1 MREVL
6 SREGSD
12 VYGNTLGTVSE
23 NELSDMNG
31 EMMENKLDKKHFP
44 DTYVVVDLETTGLQ
58 PAKDRILE
66 IGAWKVVGGKITEN
80 FCEYVNPQI
89 EISERIQELTGLS
102 NDMVKDARTIDQV
115 LPEFVA
121 FCDGMDL
128 MGHNILFDY
137 SFLKQQAVKMKIP
150 FEKNGIDTLK
160 IARVLLP
167 ELESRSLG
175 SLCEYFLIDLTYAH
189 RAYYDAL
196 ATWSLYERLKERAVE
211 GQEAYFAPKELLY
224 KPKKQSSITEFQKAY
239 LNDLVKYHRIEL
251 HVCVDGLTK
260 SEASRMIDTIISEH
274 GRIKK

>member
-1 MREVL
+1 
-6 SREGSD
+6 
-12 VYGNTLGTVSE
+12 
-23 NELSDMNG
+23 
-31 EMMENKLDKKHFP
+31 MENLKGIEKKNFP
-44 DTYVVVDLETTGLQ
+44 DSYVVVDLETTGLQ
-58 PAKDRILE
+58 PARDRILE
-66 IGAWKVVGGKITEN
+66 IGAWKVINGKITEK
-80 FCEYVNPQI
+80 FWEYVNPQM
-89 EISERIQELTGLS
+89 EISERISELTGIS
-102 NDMVKDARTIDQV
+102 NEMVQDARTISEI

-128 MGHNILFDY
+128 LGHNILFDY

-175 SLCEYFLIDLTYAH
+175 ALCEYFQIPLTHAH

-196 ATWSLYERLKERAVE
+196 ATSHLYEKLKERAVD
-211 GQEAYFAPKELLY
+211 GQESVFEPKELLY
-224 KPKKQSSITEFQKAY
+224 KPKKQSPITEFQKAY

-251 HVCVDGLTK
+251 SVCVDSLTK

-274 GRIKK
+274 GRIKR